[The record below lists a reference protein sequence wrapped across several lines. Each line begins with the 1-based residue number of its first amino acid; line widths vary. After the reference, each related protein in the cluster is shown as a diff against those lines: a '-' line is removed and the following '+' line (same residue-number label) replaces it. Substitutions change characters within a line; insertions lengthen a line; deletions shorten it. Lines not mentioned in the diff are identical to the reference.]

1 MHQDKQ
7 VELMQF
13 VMKQLIEKSG
23 LKKQIEESINEEF
36 KVVLST
42 HAVTTGS
49 AIVEAANMMGLKL
62 EK

>member
-7 VELMQF
+7 VEFMQF

-23 LKKQIEESINEEF
+23 IKKEIEESINEEF

-49 AIVEAANMMGLKL
+49 SIVEAAKMMGLELKS
-62 EK
+62 